1 MKNPNFP
8 IFDTRK
14 HYQFCKM
21 SQKKQKSGV
30 KILLLCYITYFPTL
44 FTFCLTQLMVYFFTS
59 KEFEDLAGM
68 KSVYGIHTIFYPLI
82 EKPDTPLVWLFILSK
97 TMYYF

>member
-21 SQKKQKSGV
+21 SQKKTKKWGENTTFLLNHIFSHTFHILFDTTYG
-30 KILLLCYITYFPTL
+30 ILLYK
-44 FTFCLTQLMVYFFTS
+44 QGV
-59 KEFEDLAGM
+59 
-68 KSVYGIHTIFYPLI
+68 
-82 EKPDTPLVWLFILSK
+82 
-97 TMYYF
+97 

>member
-30 KILLLCYITYFPTL
+30 KIQCHLVKNG
-44 FTFCLTQLMVYFFTS
+44 LTV
-59 KEFEDLAGM
+59 
-68 KSVYGIHTIFYPLI
+68 
-82 EKPDTPLVWLFILSK
+82 
-97 TMYYF
+97 

>member
-30 KILLLCYITYFPTL
+30 KIQC
-44 FTFCLTQLMVYFFTS
+44 
-59 KEFEDLAGM
+59 
-68 KSVYGIHTIFYPLI
+68 H
-82 EKPDTPLVWLFILSK
+82 
-97 TMYYF
+97 